1 MHWSHLSKT
10 IRAVQTNSIHKAS
23 ATESTLQNIS
33 KYSSRTLNISNGNF
47 T

>member
-10 IRAVQTNSIHKAS
+10 IRAVQANLIHNPS
-23 ATESTLQNIS
+23 ATETTLQNIS
-33 KYSSRTLNISNGNF
+33 KYSSRTLNIWNGSF